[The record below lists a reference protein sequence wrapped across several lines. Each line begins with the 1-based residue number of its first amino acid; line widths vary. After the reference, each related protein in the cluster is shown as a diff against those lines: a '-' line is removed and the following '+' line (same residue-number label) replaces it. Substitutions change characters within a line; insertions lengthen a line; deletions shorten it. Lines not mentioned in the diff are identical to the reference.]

1 MKSSITAKLIL
12 SYAAVIFMMA
22 GISTS
27 FISLFSDGY
36 ILSESNKQLQQYADN
51 LVLAVSTKQNDLAL
65 AYQLQQ
71 TFTEMQK

>member
-36 ILSESNKQLQQYADN
+36 ILNESNKQLKKYADD
-51 LVLAVSTKQNDLAL
+51 LVLTVSTQKNELAL
-65 AYQLQQ
+65 RFQLETTYQ
-71 TFTEMQK
+71 